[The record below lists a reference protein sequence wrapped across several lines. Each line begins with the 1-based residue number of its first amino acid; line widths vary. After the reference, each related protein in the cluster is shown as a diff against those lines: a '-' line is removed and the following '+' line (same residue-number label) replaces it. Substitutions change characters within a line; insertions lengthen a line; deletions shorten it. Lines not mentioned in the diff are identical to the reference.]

1 MLHYTN
7 IGEFVLKH
15 ILIFLLM
22 IFYISSC
29 ATNENTYQ
37 TVYSGAKGHGKP
49 ECKGKNTKFWHN
61 CGGGVYTTNGNIV
74 FAEGIYMNG
83 KREGK
88 GWTRWNSLKCTVNMK
103 NGLLDGWRE
112 CNDGTKSFYIAGKL
126 QSSNKSS
133 NTNKTNVSV
142 NLTRLTNSVMNGW
155 RADYKAEMGSL
166 INGANCSSSVNLT
179 ALTNSVMNGWR
190 ADYKSEMGSLL
201 SCTSCSSSVNLTTL
215 TNSVMNGWRADYK
228 NEMSSLISCASN

>member
-1 MLHYTN
+1 MFLS
-7 IGEFVLKH
+7 IVIFV
-15 ILIFLLM
+15 
-22 IFYISSC
+22 SSC
-29 ATNENTYQ
+29 TTTSNNSNKFVSSQ
-37 TVYSGAKGHGKP
+37 FGVAKDGKQA
-49 ECKGKNTKFWHN
+49 CKGNNTQLWHN
-61 CGGGVYTTNGNIV
+61 CYGVIYTISGRNSFFRSGT
-74 FAEGIYMNG
+74 FMNG

-88 GWTRWNSLKCTVNMK
+88 SIDERNGFRCYFTLK
-103 NGLLDGWRE
+103 NGLKDGWNK
-112 CNDGTKSFYIAGKL
+112 CDDGRKEFWVAGKL

-133 NTNKTNVSV
+133 KTNKQNISV

-155 RADYKAEMGSL
+155 RGDYKAEMGSL

-179 ALTNSVMNGWR
+179 ALTNSVMNKWR

>member
-1 MLHYTN
+1 MKN
-7 IGEFVLKH
+7 ILK
-15 ILIFLLM
+15 FLLI
-22 IFYISSC
+22 IFFISSC
-29 ATNENTYQ
+29 ATTESTYQ
-37 TVYSGAKGHGKP
+37 TVYSGAKGYGKP
-49 ECKGKNTKFWHN
+49 ECKGKNTKLWHN
-61 CGGGVYTTNGNIV
+61 CSGGVYTTNGNIV
-74 FAEGIYMNG
+74 MAEGIYMNG

-88 GWTRWNSLKCTVNMK
+88 GRTRWNSQICSVNMK
-103 NGLLDGWRE
+103 NGLLDGLRK
-112 CNDGTKSFYIAGKL
+112 CNDGTNEFYVDGKL
-126 QSSNKSS
+126 QSSNKSAKS
-133 NTNKTNVSV
+133 NKQTVSV

-166 INGANCSSSVNLT
+166 INGSNCSSSVNLT
-179 ALTNSVMNGWR
+179 TLTNSVMNGWR